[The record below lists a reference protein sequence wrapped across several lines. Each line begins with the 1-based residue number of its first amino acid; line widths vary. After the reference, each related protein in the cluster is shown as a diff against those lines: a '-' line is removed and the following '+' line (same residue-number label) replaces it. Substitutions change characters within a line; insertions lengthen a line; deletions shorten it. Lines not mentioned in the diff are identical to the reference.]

1 MHDFL
6 IAIAFIAIVVTP
18 ALLASRSHSKE
29 EKAS

>member
-18 ALLASRSHSKE
+18 ALLASRSGRKE
-29 EKAS
+29 EKA

>member
-18 ALLASRSHSKE
+18 AILATRSREKE
-29 EKAS
+29 KI